1 MTTTLKELI
10 GSRTL
15 PDDVV
20 FAEPWEARAFAMAV
34 TLFENGRF
42 SWNEFREHLVEEIA
56 RADSAAAL
64 GDAPVEAGAY
74 YECWLRAL
82 EKLLGARGIL
92 SAAEIER
99 RAEAIAASPPAPN
112 KALSR
117 SPIKIA

>member
-1 MTTTLKELI
+1 MTTTLKELMR
-10 GSRTL
+10 SRTL
-15 PDDVV
+15 SDDVV

-34 TLFENGRF
+34 TLFEGGRF
-42 SWNEFREHLVEEIA
+42 SWNEFRERLIEEIA

-64 GDAPVEAGAY
+64 RDAPVEGAY

-82 EKLLGARGIL
+82 EKLLGAKGIL

-99 RAEAIAASPPAPN
+99 RAEAIAASPPAPT

-117 SPIKIA
+117 GPIKIA

>member
-1 MTTTLKELI
+1 MTTTLKELM
-10 GSRTL
+10 GSRTP

-42 SWNEFREHLVEEIA
+42 LWNEFRERLIEEIA
-56 RADSAAAL
+56 QADSAAAL
-64 GDAPVEAGAY
+64 GNAPVEADAY

-82 EKLLGARGIL
+82 EKLLGAKGIL
-92 SAAEIER
+92 IAAEIER
-99 RAEAIAASPPAPN
+99 RAAAIAASPPAPT

-117 SPIKIA
+117 GPIKIA